1 MKKVFMIAALFIIS
15 ALTIC
20 GCGGGN
26 TFKNISLS
34 EIETMLSDGENVFVL
49 YAVEDCS
56 ACDDAKEKLSQ
67 IRKIY
72 PELNLRCIDGDSEDG
87 RLFSK
92 EYDIPY
98 APYLICIKNGECFLF
113 EDFTEEKLNNL
124 IGLTKDSETDRFENI
139 RNIKLDSL
147 YELMETNTDFLL
159 YIGRDN
165 CRDCQKFHPIVENMT
180 EEKYGLYYFDI
191 KEYKNRADGQDALQD
206 DIDTYNKIKKDF
218 SVNWIPSVYRIINGT
233 IVDKY
238 VFLDNDYYSIED
250 EEEQEKYLDEY
261 IEQFR
266 KWMDKN
272 F

>member
-1 MKKVFMIAALFIIS
+1 MKKLFVLAALFIIS
-15 ALTIC
+15 SLTLC
-20 GCGGGN
+20 GCSGGN
-26 TFKNISLS
+26 NFKNISLS
-34 EIETMLSDGENVFVL
+34 EIKNAISNEETTFVL

-56 ACDDAKEKLSQ
+56 ACEAAKEKLSE
-67 IRKIY
+67 IKKTY
-72 PELNLRCIDGDSEDG
+72 SKLNIRCIDGDSEDG
-87 RLFSK
+87 RSLSK

-98 APYLICIKNGECFLF
+98 APYLICIKNGNCFLS

-124 IGLTKDSETDRFENI
+124 VDLTEESEADRFEHI
-139 RNIKLDSL
+139 RNIDFDLL

-191 KEYKNRADGQDALQD
+191 KEYKNRADEQNALQD
-206 DIDTYNKIKKDF
+206 DINTYNKIKKDF
-218 SVNWIPSVYRIINGT
+218 SVNWVPSVYRIINGA
-233 IVDKY
+233 IVDEY
-238 VFLDNDYYSIED
+238 EFLDSNYYSIED

-261 IEQFR
+261 IERFR